1 MQAQTVGIIGLKR
14 VGASIGLALK
24 ASPLELDI
32 IGYDPYS
39 GQARKAKDEFKAI
52 DDSKWSIGKTADA
65 ADILILAGEAV
76 DQESTL
82 KTIGNRIKEHTLVID
97 LTGNKADG
105 LAWAKENLAQGYY
118 IGGHIVLA
126 AEKLTD
132 TRAGIEAAQA
142 DLFYNSV
149 FCLTPSA
156 DLDEKAIETAV
167 TLGRLLGATPYFLE
181 PEEFD
186 HLLQGVETVPGLLA
200 AAMFSVVENAGGGR
214 DMLRF
219 AGQSFAQSVQPL
231 EKSND
236 IANMAMRNQA
246 ATLRWLDALITELGT
261 IRGWVAD
268 GETDLMN
275 STFDGLDLKRAEWL
289 QERAKNQWG
298 GEEDEQIETPSL
310 IKNFFG
316 NFGRKS

>member
-24 ASPLELDI
+24 NSPLELDI

-52 DDSKWSIGKTADA
+52 DDNKWSVGKTADA

-76 DQESTL
+76 DQKSTL
-82 KTIGNRIKEHTLVID
+82 ETIGSRIKEHTLVVD

-105 LAWAKENLAQGYY
+105 LAWAKENLDQGYY

-132 TRAGIEAAQA
+132 TRSTIDAAQA
-142 DLFYNSV
+142 DLFHNSV

-167 TLGRLLGATPYFLE
+167 SLGRLLGATPYFLE

-219 AGQSFAQSVQPL
+219 AGQSFAQTVQPL
-231 EKSND
+231 ENSND
-236 IANMAMRNQA
+236 IANMAMRNQT
-246 ATLRWLDALITELGT
+246 ATLRWLDALIAELGT

-275 STFDGLDLKRAEWL
+275 SAFDGLDIKRAEWL
-289 QERAKNQWG
+289 QERSKNQWG
-298 GEEDEQIETPSL
+298 GEEEEQIERPSVMKHL
-310 IKNFFG
+310 FG
-316 NFGRKS
+316 NFGKKK

>member
-1 MQAQTVGIIGLKR
+1 M
-14 VGASIGLALK
+14 
-24 ASPLELDI
+24 
-32 IGYDPYS
+32 
-39 GQARKAKDEFKAI
+39 
-52 DDSKWSIGKTADA
+52 
-65 ADILILAGEAV
+65 
-76 DQESTL
+76 
-82 KTIGNRIKEHTLVID
+82 
-97 LTGNKADG
+97 
-105 LAWAKENLAQGYY
+105 AWAKTNLDQGYY

-142 DLFYNSV
+142 DLFHNSII
-149 FCLTPSA
+149 CLAPSP

-167 TLGRLLGATPYFLE
+167 SFGRLLGATPYFLE

-186 HLLQGVETVPGLLA
+186 NLIQGVETVPGLLA
-200 AAMFSVVENAGGGR
+200 AAMFTTVQNAGGGR

-219 AGQSFAQSVQPL
+219 AGQSFAQTVQPL

-268 GETDLMN
+268 GETNLMD
-275 STFDGLDLKRAEWL
+275 SSFDAIDIKRTEWL
-289 QERAKNQWG
+289 HDRVKNEWGVKDDDDVER
-298 GEEDEQIETPSL
+298 PSMMKHL
-310 IKNFFG
+310 FG
-316 NFGRKS
+316 NFGKKK